1 MSDELKNIRIALES
15 KLNGITPAIST
26 AWENVAFTPV
36 TGTAYQACYT
46 LRAEPDNATIGD
58 GYYRERGIFQ
68 VNLFYP
74 VGAGPATAE
83 ARAALV
89 RAAFSR
95 GTTLTSGTVSV
106 QITATPEIGAGR
118 ADGDRWM
125 IPIKV
130 RWSAGILT

>member
-15 KLNGITPAIST
+15 KLNSITPAIST

-36 TGTAYQACYT
+36 AGTAYQACYT

-58 GYYRERGIFQ
+58 GYFRERGIFQ

-74 VGAGPATAE
+74 AGAGPAIAE
-83 ARAALV
+83 ARAALI
-89 RAAFSR
+89 RSAYAR
-95 GTTLTSGTVSV
+95 GTTLISGGIKV
-106 QITATPEIGAGR
+106 IIERTPEVGAGR

-125 IPIKV
+125 IPVKI
-130 RWSAGILT
+130 RWFAGVFS